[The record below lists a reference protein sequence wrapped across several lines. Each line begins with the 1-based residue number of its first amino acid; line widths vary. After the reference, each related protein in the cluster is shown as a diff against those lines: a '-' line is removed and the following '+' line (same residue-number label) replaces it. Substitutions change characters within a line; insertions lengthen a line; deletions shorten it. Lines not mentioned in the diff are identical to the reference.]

1 MLTII
6 NRADGSVLGTLSGEE
21 AALLHEV
28 LVDEFEGDA
37 DYNIRPAT
45 LELLEDKLRPESLA
59 WLRQAADEQGSVEI
73 GLEQEITE
81 PTFEGVLRGTDG
93 APLGG
98 LRVDILEPIE
108 ATAFS
113 RPDGV
118 FQLPMPGPNARF
130 RVTAR
135 GNLVL
140 EEFEESTDQPLDI
153 ELQIV
158 SGQLVTS
165 DGKGLPLAILSLDS
179 WELLSSAQRPPEQ
192 QLSWARTD
200 ADGNFRLPVAFPR
213 LNGKAR
219 CDFEVF
225 AASGEPLGGYWS
237 VDLELDTQMLL
248 ERYEVPDPNPN
259 WPADETETIARL
271 SLPMN

>member
-1 MLTII
+1 MHTII

-37 DYNIRPAT
+37 DFNIRPAT
-45 LELLEDKLRPESLA
+45 IELLEGKLQPESLA
-59 WLRQAADEQGSVEI
+59 WLREAAEEQGSVEI
-73 GLEQEITE
+73 GLEEEMQE

-93 APLGG
+93 EPLGG
-98 LRVDILEPIE
+98 LRVDVLEPIE

-113 RPDGV
+113 RPDGA
-118 FQLPMPGPNARF
+118 FQLPMPGAKARF
-130 RVTAR
+130 RITAR

-153 ELQIV
+153 ELQII
-158 SGQLVTS
+158 SGQLVTP
-165 DGKGLPLAILSLDS
+165 DGNGLPLAILSLDS
-179 WELLSSAQRPPEQ
+179 WELLSSAHRPPEQ

-200 ADGNFRLPVAFPR
+200 TDGNFRLPVAFPR
-213 LNGKAR
+213 LSGQAR

-225 AASGEPLGGYWS
+225 AASGEPLGGYLS
-237 VDLELDTQMLL
+237 IDVELDTQMLL
-248 ERYEVPDPNPN
+248 GRHEVPAPNPN